1 MTCKWDVMVGFIGAY
16 NVDGNRCFEDFLY
29 CTCEDSLWI
38 TKCGYWIVR
47 SNGEV
52 YKVKEGQNCS
62 DLF

>member
-1 MTCKWDVMVGFIGAY
+1 MGFIGAY
-16 NVDGNRCFEDFLY
+16 NVDGNMCFEDFLY

-38 TKCGYWIVR
+38 AKCGYWIVR